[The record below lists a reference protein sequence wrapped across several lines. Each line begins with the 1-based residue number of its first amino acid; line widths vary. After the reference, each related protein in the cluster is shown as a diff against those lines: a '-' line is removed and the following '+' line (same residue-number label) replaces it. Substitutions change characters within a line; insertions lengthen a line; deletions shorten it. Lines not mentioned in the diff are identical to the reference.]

1 VAPMPDFSVPGA
13 ARLRAL
19 DALASDTRSLLRRA
33 GRVQRQTADLGDPVV
48 TEQGRELQDAAERLL
63 NSLEERRREERL
75 LARQQLRGIPVDTDG
90 P

>member
-1 VAPMPDFSVPGA
+1 MAPMPDFSVPGA

-33 GRVQRQTADLGDPVV
+33 GRLQRQTADLGDSVV

-63 NSLEERRREERL
+63 NSVEERRREERL
-75 LARQQLRGIPVDTDG
+75 LARQQLRGIPADTDG

>member
-1 VAPMPDFSVPGA
+1 MAPMPDFSVPGA

-75 LARQQLRGIPVDTDG
+75 LARQQLRGIPADTDG

>member
-1 VAPMPDFSVPGA
+1 MPDFSVPGA

-33 GRVQRQTADLGDPVV
+33 GRVQRQTADLGDSVV

-63 NSLEERRREERL
+63 NSVEERRREERL
-75 LARQQLRGIPVDTDG
+75 LARQQLRGIPADTDG

>member
-19 DALASDTRSLLRRA
+19 DVLASDTRSLLRRA

>member
-1 VAPMPDFSVPGA
+1 MPDFSVPGA

-33 GRVQRQTADLGDPVV
+33 GRVQRQTADLGDSVV

-75 LARQQLRGIPVDTDG
+75 LARQQLRGIPADTDG

>member
-1 VAPMPDFSVPGA
+1 
-13 ARLRAL
+13 
-19 DALASDTRSLLRRA
+19 
-33 GRVQRQTADLGDPVV
+33 VQRQTADLGDPVV

>member
-1 VAPMPDFSVPGA
+1 MPDFSVPGA

-75 LARQQLRGIPVDTDG
+75 LARQQLRGIPADTDG

>member
-1 VAPMPDFSVPGA
+1 MAPMPDFSVPGA

-48 TEQGRELQDAAERLL
+48 TDQGRELQDAAERLL

>member
-1 VAPMPDFSVPGA
+1 MPDFSVPGA

-63 NSLEERRREERL
+63 NSLEGRRREERL
-75 LARQQLRGIPVDTDG
+75 LARQQLRGIPADTDG

>member
-1 VAPMPDFSVPGA
+1 MAPMPDFSVPGA

-33 GRVQRQTADLGDPVV
+33 GRVQRQTADLGDSVV

-75 LARQQLRGIPVDTDG
+75 LARQQLRGIPADTDG

>member
-1 VAPMPDFSVPGA
+1 MAPMPDFSVPGA

-33 GRVQRQTADLGDPVV
+33 GRVQRQTADLGDSVV

-63 NSLEERRREERL
+63 NSVEERRREERL
-75 LARQQLRGIPVDTDG
+75 LARQQLRGIPADTDG

>member
-1 VAPMPDFSVPGA
+1 MPDFSVPGA

-48 TEQGRELQDAAERLL
+48 TDQGRELQDAAERLL

>member
-1 VAPMPDFSVPGA
+1 MAPMPDFSVPGA

>member
-1 VAPMPDFSVPGA
+1 MPDFSVPGA

-48 TEQGRELQDAAERLL
+48 TDQGRELQDAAERLL

-75 LARQQLRGIPVDTDG
+75 LARQQLRGIPADTDG

>member
-1 VAPMPDFSVPGA
+1 MAPMPDFSVPGA

-33 GRVQRQTADLGDPVV
+33 GRLQRQTAALGDSVV

-63 NSLEERRREERL
+63 NSVEERRREERL
-75 LARQQLRGIPVDTDG
+75 LARQQLRGIPADTDG